1 VSFNFRKFLA
11 LFRPNLYT
19 PFELALRDMAHHR
32 YEQAVAR
39 LDVLLADSDLSAG
52 ERAAAANKRGVALIQ
67 LQRMD
72 EARAA
77 FEQALE
83 IVPKFAPALVNIG
96 NLHLEDG
103 RFDEA
108 IRFYESAIASDDEYA
123 LAHHNL
129 GVAYKRLGRTGDS
142 VRELRRA
149 HRLEGRVVRR
159 QRK

>member
-1 VSFNFRKFLA
+1 VSFNLRRFLA
-11 LFRPNLYT
+11 LFRPELYT
-19 PFELALRDMAHHR
+19 PFELALRDIAHHR
-32 YEQAVAR
+32 YEDAIAR
-39 LDVLLADSDLSAG
+39 LDAILADPNVLPP
-52 ERAAAANKRGVALIQ
+52 ERAAAANKRGVALVD
-67 LQRMD
+67 LKRHD

-77 FEQALE
+77 FEQALQ

-103 RFDEA
+103 DAEAA
-108 IRFYESAIASDDEYA
+108 IRYYESAILSDEDYA

-142 VRELRRA
+142 VRELRKA
-149 HRLEGRVVRR
+149 HRLEGRVVRK